1 MRASVIQTLFTFF
14 LYIVVCF
21 SLSFLSVVVDHS
33 VGLPPL
39 AITTTDP
46 PPLSI
51 GWLMCAKH
59 PVNRQQ
65 LTRLVNLMKKK
76 QKGGQWM
83 SDTVGWWW
91 WWWLVIS
98 FWNRVA
104 ISDFSILPNPVVV
117 NVIGSNHQNMLPYP
131 SSIHP
136 ICSAQLLCNKAR
148 FSCCSLVASLFL
160 YYSQYNTL
168 QDDSIK
174 TWRILNPVFSQS
186 KSLDQSFSAGQI
198 WKRERSMCDACN
210 LVVVVSLFYFFFL
223 PFFLYY
229 RYDDDDE
236 ARCRSRLYNYI
247 IVIRL
252 YGRWIESIPSF
263 RDHWRWLWSSSRPSS
278 PPTPRRL

>member
-1 MRASVIQTLFTFF
+1 MDGRGANRPWTSHKVTEHIRLRLLCALLLYRPYSLFFYISSSASLFLFF
-14 LYIVVCF
+14 QLLLITVWVSPPRHHHHWSPSPFNWMANVCEAP
-21 SLSFLSVVVDHS
+21 SEPTAVNQIGKPNEKEAKRGTMDVRYSRMVVVVVTGD
-33 VGLPPL
+33 
-39 AITTTDP
+39 I
-46 PPLSI
+46 I
-51 GWLMCAKH
+51 
-59 PVNRQQ
+59 
-65 LTRLVNLMKKK
+65 
-76 QKGGQWM
+76 
-83 SDTVGWWW
+83 
-91 WWWLVIS
+91 
-98 FWNRVA
+98 WNRVA

-210 LVVVVSLFYFFFL
+210 LVVVVSLFFFFFFL
-223 PFFLYY
+223 PFFFIL
-229 RYDDDDE
+229 
-236 ARCRSRLYNYI
+236 
-247 IVIRL
+247 
-252 YGRWIESIPSF
+252 
-263 RDHWRWLWSSSRPSS
+263 
-278 PPTPRRL
+278 